1 MFLLSFVHQTTFSFA
16 WHNKLSVDPTTTN
29 TSLGSRNQEN
39 DINKNILRQKKRR
52 KQFQQNIRRN
62 DYF

>member
-52 KQFQQNIRRN
+52 KQF
-62 DYF
+62 